1 MANWYWNNAEGSNSA
16 GDLGN
21 WVAADGS
28 TKPTLAS
35 HLTTGDLI
43 FRSAGNIDCTFD
55 IATCNS
61 ITTEVGYT
69 ANLTIATN
77 VAIKFATLLDGI
89 IKCGSAQTFS
99 FSDGTSLAPDEGT
112 FVEFGDDLSYE
123 SGHRT
128 NLTFEFSSTQST
140 PIKLSDGLYPKVI
153 LSSGK
158 FSTQYVTP
166 NSSTHDKVDMYALTI
181 NSGASFEQ
189 TAINNINVND
199 KNKNFYLKTNTFTI
213 STATFHCGESN
224 WTLQGHTSSATTL
237 PFFNSTITNFR
248 MRKLILDKESGA
260 GSMFAI
266 PAGANLTLDSLTIN
280 EGVVLLALDG
290 CIIRSSSKP
299 NIKGSWGFLETSEG
313 IYLPKDY
320 EYLLGTQQGGTGIRT
335 LGSSGQILTSNGSS
349 AYWASAG
356 AGSSS
361 VIDIG
366 PLTSASSPSLY
377 SKVVFGSLTV

>member
-1 MANWYWNNAEGSNSA
+1 MANWYWNNAAGNHSA
-16 GDLGN
+16 ADLGN

-43 FRSAGNIDCTFD
+43 FRGAGNIDCTFD
-55 IATCNS
+55 ITTCNS
-61 ITTEVGYT
+61 ITTEDAYT

-77 VAIKFATLLDGI
+77 LAIKYATLLGGV
-89 IKCGSAQTFS
+89 IKCASAQTFS

-112 FVEFGDDLSYE
+112 FVVFGDGLSYE

-128 NLTFEFSSTQST
+128 NLTFEFTSTQTT

-166 NSSTHDKVDMYALTI
+166 NRSTHGKVDMYSLI
-181 NSGASFEQ
+181 ISSGASFEQ
-189 TAINNINVND
+189 TTINNINVND
-199 KNKNFYLKTNTFTI
+199 KIKNFYLKTNTFTI

-224 WTLQGHTSSATTL
+224 WTLQGNTSSATTL

-248 MRKLILDKESGA
+248 MRKLVLDKESGA

-335 LGSSGQILTSNGSS
+335 LGSSGQVLTSNGTA
-349 AYWASAG
+349 AYWASAA